1 MSRNEKLFD
10 LNAKVALVVGAGG
23 LGSAIAGGLSAAG
36 AAVAAADKSLQRAEA
51 VAARLQEDGRG
62 VRGYEVD
69 VTDPSEVS
77 VLIRTVTADFG
88 KVDVLV
94 NAFGITQRAAAEN
107 FPAQAWQRILDVNLN
122 GTFFCSREAG
132 RQMLEQGGGS
142 IVNLSSIAGSVGIK
156 NSAAYAASKGGV
168 DQLTRTMALEWA
180 RRGVRVNAI
189 APSWFETE
197 MGSQIRDAKVLYV
210 GVERPP
216 ESVLLEDTVQ
226 RVPVGRMG
234 VPEEIVGAAVFLASD
249 ASRMVTGHILAVD
262 GGYLAQ

>member
-1 MSRNEKLFD
+1 MSTVEKLFD
-10 LNAKVALVVGAGG
+10 LSDKVALVVGTGG
-23 LGSAIAGGLSAAG
+23 LGSAIADGLPAAG
-36 AAVAAADKSLQRAEA
+36 AAVVAADKSLQRAEG

-62 VRGYEVD
+62 ARGYGVD

-77 VLIRTVTADFG
+77 GLVRTVTANFG

-107 FPAQAWQRILDVNLN
+107 FPEQAWQSILDVNLS
-122 GTFFCSREAG
+122 GTFLCSREAG

-142 IVNLSSIAGSVGIK
+142 IINLSSIAGSVGLK
-156 NSAAYAASKGGV
+156 NTVAYAASKGGV

-180 RRGVRVNAI
+180 RRGVRINAI

-197 MGSQIRDAKVLYV
+197 MGSRIRDANTLYV
-210 GVERPP
+210 GIERPP
-216 ESVLLEDTVQ
+216 ESVLLEETVQ
-226 RVPVGRMG
+226 SVPVGRMG